1 MLSRAEPL
9 SELKLTVLFHMSNCA
24 SRKQQFVLLRM
35 TPHPSTRFEPVK
47 IPTTARNACKKVHL
61 PSRPTPMV
69 QPYENM
75 HANFHRRTK
84 IQTENQKV
92 NSWSIADARGM
103 PVHVTAPHHD
113 PEFKVRH

>member
-1 MLSRAEPL
+1 M
-9 SELKLTVLFHMSNCA
+9 N
-24 SRKQQFVLLRM
+24 
-35 TPHPSTRFEPVK
+35 
-47 IPTTARNACKKVHL
+47 
-61 PSRPTPMV
+61 
-69 QPYENM
+69 
-75 HANFHRRTK
+75 ANFHRRTK